1 MTNVTAFV
9 DNAVLPPGNG
19 ERLPVIDPAN
29 ETQVATVEGSGAG
42 GVDRAVSAARRA
54 FRDGPWRRTSAVA
67 RQAVLRRVAALVRAH
82 ADEPAAQECHDSG
95 IPMRHLAQG
104 SDPARRL

>member
-29 ETQVATVEGSGAG
+29 ETQVATVEGSGAD

-54 FRDGPWRRTSAVA
+54 FCDGPWRRMS
-67 RQAVLRRVAALVRAH
+67 ALVRAH
-82 ADEPAAQECHDSG
+82 AAEPAAQECHNSG